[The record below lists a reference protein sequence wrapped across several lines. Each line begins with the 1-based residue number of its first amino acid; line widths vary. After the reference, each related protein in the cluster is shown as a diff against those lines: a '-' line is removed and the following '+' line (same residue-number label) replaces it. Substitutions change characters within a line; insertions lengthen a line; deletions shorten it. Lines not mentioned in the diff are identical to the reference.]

1 MNDTYCELCFRPAAT
16 RVHDGC
22 KQKIRDNLIL
32 LPTLYRN
39 LADALQPTRRGD
51 SGRASSGRTAPIPCN
66 LEALDLRAR
75 GGIEGVVATWA
86 ADLCEREH
94 WQLPQYG
101 TIEAAIDGYTDLL
114 LRNLDMI
121 CDEHPAVRE
130 FAAEIRQIVGQASRL
145 TTGEKPARRIPVQCG
160 CGTVLRITI
169 DTPGARCPGCETQ
182 YGHAE
187 VLQLPMAERAA
198 A

>member
-1 MNDTYCELCFRPAAT
+1 VNDTYCELCFRPAAT

-22 KQKIRDNLIL
+22 KQKIRDNLTR
-32 LPTLYRN
+32 LPSLYAA

-51 SGRASSGRTAPIPCN
+51 GGRASSGRTAPIPCN

-75 GGIEGVVATWA
+75 GGIEGVLATWA
-86 ADLCEREH
+86 ADLCEREQ

-101 TIEAAIDGYTDLL
+101 TIEAAVNGYADLL
-114 LRNLDMI
+114 LRNLTTI

-145 TTGEKPARRIPVQCG
+145 TTGEKPPRRIPVQCG

-187 VLQLPMAERAA
+187 VLQLPMAERTAA
-198 A
+198 